1 MARFQKMDE
10 ERYEIEKKLY
20 KNFKERKGDSGSGDE
35 EEEADESNMKS
46 NNYRLMAEDD
56 IRSWFV

>member
-1 MARFQKMDE
+1 MDE

-35 EEEADESNMKS
+35 KEEDESNIKS
-46 NNYRLMAEDD
+46 NNYRLMSEDE
-56 IRSWFV
+56 IPSWFV